1 MSKIKHIIFDLGGVI
16 LNIDYQLTISAFN
29 KLGFTHFEN
38 FYTQK
43 KQIKLFDAFETG
55 KISPDTFRESL
66 KKSCQ
71 NSLSDA
77 SIDAAWNAMLLDL
90 PESRLH
96 FIEALKSDFTIL
108 LLSNTNE
115 IHITAFKNIIN
126 KNIGYNRFKSAFN
139 DCFYSSEIG
148 LKKPDPNCFL
158 HVLKKYNLNKEETL
172 FIDDSPQHI
181 TGAMK
186 LGLKTCFL
194 KPGEEIVKVLPD
206 IIQ

>member
-1 MSKIKHIIFDLGGVI
+1 MSTIKHIIFDLGGVI
-16 LNIDYQLTISAFN
+16 LNINYQLTIDAFN
-29 KLGFTHFEN
+29 KLGFVHFEK

-43 KQIKLFDAFETG
+43 NQISLFDAFEIG
-55 KISPDTFRESL
+55 KISPHDFRTSL
-66 KKSCQ
+66 KKNCQ
-71 NSLSDA
+71 TPLSDA
-77 SIDAAWNAMLLDL
+77 NIDAAWNAMLLDL
-90 PESRLH
+90 PENRLR
-96 FIEALKSDFTIL
+96 FIESLKNNYSVF
-108 LLSNTNE
+108 LLSNTNK

-181 TGAMK
+181 TGAMH
-186 LGLKTCFL
+186 LGLMTYFL
-194 KPGEEIVKVLPD
+194 KSGEEIVKVLPD
-206 IIQ
+206 IIR